1 MLNEKVLIVD
11 DDESVRW
18 VLKKS
23 LEKDGIETALAKDGA
38 EALERI
44 KEGDTAIMLMDIRMP
59 GMGGFEALEKIR
71 EEGRGI
77 SVIIMTAQ
85 ATMQNAIEAMRR
97 GAFDYITKPFDLD
110 EVNILVRKAIE
121 VRRLSL
127 EVNALRAEVREKYEG
142 GLVGNTPAM
151 QEIYKTI
158 GRVAESDATVLVH
171 GESGTG
177 KELVA
182 RAIHYHSK
190 RAGRPFV
197 AVNSAAIPSELLESE
212 LFGHEKG
219 AFTGAVARKMGKF
232 EAAAGGTLFLDE
244 IGDMNLPLQGKLLR
258 VLQEREFERVG
269 GTEPIK
275 TDVRVI
281 AATHQ
286 NLEKAVREKRFRED
300 LFYRLNVI
308 QINIPPL
315 RKRKDDITPLAE
327 YFMQKYQPGPGKT
340 KILTPGAQDPPG
352 LRLARQCARTRECH
366 PACYHARPGDK
377 IFPDALPPQIF
388 KPGQGAHLSFE
399 NLLEEKLADLVE
411 RMGGL
416 ERGEIYSMVLQRVEK
431 PLVTLVLKK
440 TDGNQVRAAHLLG
453 INRNTLRKKIKELGI
468 KGPFNEGGE
477 EGRKRKSDGLCCRS
491 RFHHILGWAM
501 YFSPAF
507 GFRAR

>member
-1 MLNEKVLIVD
+1 MNEKILIVD

-18 VLKKS
+18 VLKKA
-23 LEKDGIETALAKDGA
+23 LEKDGMEATLAKNAQEG
-38 EALERI
+38 LERI
-44 KEGDTAIMLMDIRMP
+44 KEGDIAVALMDIRMP
-59 GMGGFEALEKIR
+59 GMSGFEALAKIQ
-71 EEGRGI
+71 ESGKNV

-110 EVNILVRKAIE
+110 EVSLLVRKAMD

-190 RAGRPFV
+190 RAGRPFL

-219 AFTGAVARKMGKF
+219 SFTGAVARKIGKF

-269 GTEPIK
+269 GTESIK

-286 NLEKAVREKRFRED
+286 DLDKAVREKQFRED

-315 RKRKDDITPLAE
+315 RKRKDDIIPLAE
-327 YFMQKYQPGPGKT
+327 YFVHKHQAVSGRDKT
-340 KILTPGAQDPPG
+340 LTPETLKVLRAYDWPG
-352 LRLARQCARTRECH
+352 NVRELEN
-366 PACYHARPGDK
+366 AVQRAMTLSQGDK
-377 IFPDALPPQIF
+377 IFPDALPPQVF
-388 KPGQGAHLSFE
+388 RPSQGAPLSFE
-399 NLLEEKLADLVE
+399 SFLEEKLADLVE

-416 ERGEIYSMVLQRVEK
+416 ERGDIYTMVLQRVEK
-431 PLVTLVLKK
+431 PLITLVLRK
-440 TDGNQVRAAHLLG
+440 TEGNQVRAANLLG

-468 KGPFNEGGE
+468 RGPFTDETE
-477 EGRKRKSDGLCCRS
+477 EEADDR
-491 RFHHILGWAM
+491 
-501 YFSPAF
+501 
-507 GFRAR
+507 

>member
-1 MLNEKVLIVD
+1 MTNEKILIVD

-23 LEKDGIETALAKDGA
+23 LEKEGMTAVLAQDAA
-38 EALERI
+38 EAFERLN
-44 KEGDTAIMLMDIRMP
+44 EGGIAIVLMDIRMP
-59 GMGGFEALEKIR
+59 GMSGFEALDKIQQD
-71 EEGRGI
+71 GKGV

-110 EVNILVRKAIE
+110 EVNILVQKAID
-121 VRRLSL
+121 VRRLSQ
-127 EVNALRAEVREKYEG
+127 EVTALRAEVREKYEG

-158 GRVAESDATVLVH
+158 GRVAESDATVLIH

-219 AFTGAVARKMGKF
+219 AFTGAVIRKIGKF
-232 EAAAGGTLFLDE
+232 EAAAGGTMFLDE
-244 IGDMNLPLQGKLLR
+244 IGDMSLPLQGKLLR

-269 GTEPIK
+269 GTESIR

-308 QINIPPL
+308 QLNIPPL

-327 YFMQKYQPGPGKT
+327 YFMQKHQTGQGKPRVLT
-340 KILTPGAQDPPG
+340 PETLKILRAYDWPGNV
-352 LRLARQCARTRECH
+352 RELEN
-366 PACYHARPGDK
+366 AIQRAITLSQGDK
-377 IFPDALPPQIF
+377 IFPDSLPPQIF
-388 KPGQGAHLSFE
+388 KPGHGVGLSFE
-399 NLLEEKLADLVE
+399 NFLEEKLADLVD

-416 ERGEIYSMVLQRVEK
+416 EVGDIYSMVIQRVEK
-431 PLVTLVLKK
+431 PLITLVLKK
-440 TDGNQVRAAHLLG
+440 TEGNQVRAANLLG
-453 INRNTLRKKIKELGI
+453 INRNTLRKKIKELGV
-468 KGPFNEGGE
+468 KAHFKEDE
-477 EGRKRKSDGLCCRS
+477 REQDEDQ
-491 RFHHILGWAM
+491 
-501 YFSPAF
+501 
-507 GFRAR
+507 

>member
-1 MLNEKVLIVD
+1 MNNERVLIVD

-23 LEKDGIETALAKDGA
+23 LEKEGIETVLAKNAA

-44 KEGDTAIMLMDIRMP
+44 KEEDIAIVLMDIRMP
-59 GMGGFEALEKIR
+59 GMSGLDALDKIQAD
-71 EEGRGI
+71 GHGI

-110 EVNILVRKAIE
+110 EVNILLKKAIE
-121 VRRLSL
+121 VRRLSQ
-127 EVNALRAEVREKYEG
+127 EVTALRAEVREKYEG
-142 GLVGNTPAM
+142 GLIGNTAAM

-158 GRVAESDATVLVH
+158 GRVAESDATVLIH

-182 RAIHYHSK
+182 RAIHYHSR

-219 AFTGAVARKMGKF
+219 AFTGAIGRKIGKF
-232 EAAAGGTLFLDE
+232 EAASGGTLFLDE
-244 IGDMNLPLQGKLLR
+244 IGDMDLPLQGKLLR
-258 VLQEREFERVG
+258 VLQEKEFDRVG
-269 GTEPIK
+269 GTEPIR
-275 TDVRVI
+275 TDVRVL
-281 AATHQ
+281 AATHR
-286 NLEKAVREKRFRED
+286 NLDKAVREKRFRED

-315 RKRKDDITPLAE
+315 RKRKDDIVPLAE
-327 YFMQKYQPGPGKT
+327 FFMQKYQAGETGKKLLT
-340 KILTPGAQDPPG
+340 PETLKILRAYDWPGNV
-352 LRLARQCARTRECH
+352 RELEN
-366 PACYHARPGDK
+366 AIQRAITLSQGDK

-399 NLLEEKLADLVE
+399 NFLEEKLADLVE

-416 ERGEIYSMVLQRVEK
+416 DRGDIYSMVLQRVEK
-431 PLVTLVLKK
+431 PLITLVLKK
-440 TDGNQVRAAHLLG
+440 TEGNQVRAASLLG

-468 KGPFNEGGE
+468 RGPVE
-477 EGRKRKSDGLCCRS
+477 ERYDNTDE
-491 RFHHILGWAM
+491 
-501 YFSPAF
+501 
-507 GFRAR
+507 

>member
-1 MLNEKVLIVD
+1 MSNEKVLIVD

-23 LEKDGIETALAKDGA
+23 LEKEGIATALAKDGS
-38 EALERI
+38 EALARM
-44 KEGDTAIMLMDIRMP
+44 KEDNIAVVLMDIRMP
-59 GMGGFEALEKIR
+59 GMGGFEALEKIQA
-71 EEGRGI
+71 EGRNV

-97 GAFDYITKPFDLD
+97 GAYDYITKPFDLD
-110 EVNILVRKAIE
+110 EVNILVRKAMD

-127 EVNALRAEVREKYEG
+127 EVDALRAEVREKYEG

-158 GRVAESDATVLVH
+158 GRVAESDATVLIH

-182 RAIHYHSK
+182 RAVHYHSK

-212 LFGHEKG
+212 LFGHERG
-219 AFTGAVARKMGKF
+219 AFTGAVARKIGKF
-232 EAAAGGTLFLDE
+232 EAAAGGTIFLDE
-244 IGDMNLPLQGKLLR
+244 IGDMNLALQGKLLR
-258 VLQEREFERVG
+258 VLQEKEFERVG

-315 RKRKDDITPLAE
+315 RKRKDDIIPLAE
-327 YFMQKYQPGPGKT
+327 YFVQKYQQGPGGVKKVLT
-340 KILTPGAQDPPG
+340 PETLKILKAYDWPGNV
-352 LRLARQCARTRECH
+352 RELEN
-366 PACYHARPGDK
+366 AVQRAITLSQGDK

-388 KPGQGAHLSFE
+388 TPGHGVALSFE
-399 NLLEEKLADLVE
+399 NFLEEKLSDLVE

-416 ERGEIYSMVLQRVEK
+416 EQGDIYSMVIQRVEK
-431 PLVTLVLKK
+431 PLITLVLKK
-440 TDGNQVRAAHLLG
+440 TEGNQVRAANLLG

-468 KGPFNEGGE
+468 KGPFGKEEEEAEGE
-477 EGRKRKSDGLCCRS
+477 N
-491 RFHHILGWAM
+491 
-501 YFSPAF
+501 
-507 GFRAR
+507 

>member
-1 MLNEKVLIVD
+1 LSLCPMRSAPCGVNLMTNENVLIVD

-23 LEKDGIETALAKDGA
+23 LEKEGIETVLAKNAA

-44 KEGDTAIMLMDIRMP
+44 KEGDIAIVLMDIRMP
-59 GMGGFEALEKIR
+59 GMSGLDALDRIQAD
-71 EEGRGI
+71 GQGT

-110 EVNILVRKAIE
+110 EVNILLKKAIE
-121 VRRLSL
+121 VRRLSQ
-127 EVNALRAEVREKYEG
+127 EVTALRAEVREKYEG
-142 GLVGNTPAM
+142 GLVGNTAAM

-158 GRVAESDATVLVH
+158 GRVAESDATVLIH

-182 RAIHYHSK
+182 RAIHYHSR

-219 AFTGAVARKMGKF
+219 AFTGAIGRKIGKF

-244 IGDMNLPLQGKLLR
+244 IGDMDLPLQGKLLR

-269 GTEPIK
+269 GTEPIRS
-275 TDVRVI
+275 DVRVL
-281 AATHQ
+281 AATHR
-286 NLEKAVREKRFRED
+286 NLDKAVREKRFRED
-300 LFYRLNVI
+300 LYYRLNVI

-315 RKRKDDITPLAE
+315 RKRKDDIVPLADF
-327 YFMQKYQPGPGKT
+327 FMQKYQAGETRKKLLTPET
-340 KILTPGAQDPPG
+340 LKILRAYDWPGNV
-352 LRLARQCARTRECH
+352 RELEN
-366 PACYHARPGDK
+366 AIQRAVTLSQGDK

-399 NLLEEKLADLVE
+399 NFLEEKLADLVE

-416 ERGEIYSMVLQRVEK
+416 DRGDIYSMVLQRVEK
-431 PLVTLVLKK
+431 PLITLVLKK
-440 TDGNQVRAAHLLG
+440 TEGNQVRAASLLG

-468 KGPFNEGGE
+468 KGPVE
-477 EGRKRKSDGLCCRS
+477 ERYDN
-491 RFHHILGWAM
+491 ADE
-501 YFSPAF
+501 
-507 GFRAR
+507 

>member
-1 MLNEKVLIVD
+1 MTNERVLIVD

-18 VLKKS
+18 VLKKA
-23 LEKDGIETALAKDGA
+23 LEKEGIETASARNAA
-38 EALERI
+38 EALDRI
-44 KEGDTAIMLMDIRMP
+44 NQGDIAVALMDIRMP
-59 GMGGFEALEKIR
+59 GMSGFEALEKIQ
-71 EEGRGI
+71 EENKGI

-110 EVNILVRKAIE
+110 EVGILVRKAID

-142 GLVGNTPAM
+142 GLVGNTAVM

-158 GRVAESDATVLVH
+158 GKVAESDATVLIH

-190 RAGRPFV
+190 RSGRLFV

-219 AFTGAVARKMGKF
+219 AFTGAVARKIGKF

-258 VLQEREFERVG
+258 VLQEREFERLG
-269 GTEPIK
+269 GTEPMK

-315 RKRKDDITPLAE
+315 RKRKDDIYPLAE
-327 YFMQKYQPGPGKT
+327 YFMQKHQPGAGASKT
-340 KILTPGAQDPPG
+340 LTTETIKILRAYDWPGNV
-352 LRLARQCARTRECH
+352 RELEN
-366 PACYHARPGDK
+366 AIQRVLTLSAGNK

-388 KPGQGAHLSFE
+388 KPGHGVAFSFE
-399 NLLEEKLADLVE
+399 SFLQEKLSDLVD

-416 ERGEIYSMVLQRVEK
+416 ETGEIYSMVIQRVEK
-431 PLVTLVLKK
+431 PLITLVLKK
-440 TDGNQVRAAHLLG
+440 TEGNQVRAASLLG
-453 INRNTLRKKIKELGI
+453 INRNTLRKKIRDLGV
-468 KGPFNEGGE
+468 KGPFTNETPEQETEDE
-477 EGRKRKSDGLCCRS
+477 E
-491 RFHHILGWAM
+491 
-501 YFSPAF
+501 
-507 GFRAR
+507 

>member
-1 MLNEKVLIVD
+1 MTNERVLIVD

-23 LEKDGIETALAKDGA
+23 LEKEGIETVLATNAADG
-38 EALERI
+38 LDRLR
-44 KEGDTAIMLMDIRMP
+44 EGDIAIVLMDIRMP
-59 GMGGFEALEKIR
+59 GMSGFEALEKIQAD
-71 EEGRGI
+71 GRGV

-110 EVNILVRKAIE
+110 EVNLLVRKAID
-121 VRRLSL
+121 VRRLSQ
-127 EVNALRAEVREKYEG
+127 EVTALRAEVREKYEG
-142 GLVGNTPAM
+142 GLVGNTASM

-158 GRVAESDATVLVH
+158 GRVAESDATVLIH

-182 RAIHYHSK
+182 RAIHFHSK
-190 RAGRPFV
+190 RTGRPFV

-219 AFTGAVARKMGKF
+219 SFTGAISRKIGKF

-275 TDVRVI
+275 TDVRVL
-281 AATHQ
+281 AATHH
-286 NLEKAVREKRFRED
+286 NLEKMVREKRFRED

-315 RKRKDDITPLAE
+315 RKRKDDIVPLAE
-327 YFMQKYQPGPGKT
+327 FFMQKFQSGDAKK
-340 KILTPGAQDPPG
+340 KILTPETLKILRAYDWPG
-352 LRLARQCARTRECH
+352 NVRELEN
-366 PACYHARPGDK
+366 AVQRAITLSPGDK

-388 KPGQGAHLSFE
+388 KPGHGVGISFE
-399 NLLEEKLADLVE
+399 NFLEEKLADLVD

-416 ERGEIYSMVLQRVEK
+416 EQGDIYTMVLHRVEK
-431 PLVTLVLKK
+431 PLITLVLKK
-440 TDGNQVRAAHLLG
+440 TEGNQVRAAHLLG
-453 INRNTLRKKIKELGI
+453 INRNTLRKKIKELGV
-468 KGPFNEGGE
+468 KGPFNGE
-477 EGRKRKSDGLCCRS
+477 EDEESDEEE
-491 RFHHILGWAM
+491 
-501 YFSPAF
+501 
-507 GFRAR
+507 

>member
-1 MLNEKVLIVD
+1 MTNEKVLIVD

-18 VLKKS
+18 VLKKA
-23 LEKDGIETALAKDGA
+23 LEKDGIETVLAQSGA

-44 KEGDTAIMLMDIRMP
+44 KEEDIAVTLMDIRMP
-59 GMGGFEALEKIR
+59 GMSGFEALAAIQ
-71 EEGRGI
+71 EGGRNI

-85 ATMQNAIEAMRR
+85 STMQNAIEAMRN

-110 EVNILVRKAIE
+110 EVSILVRKAME

-127 EVNALRAEVREKYEG
+127 EVSALRAEVREKYEG
-142 GLVGNTPAM
+142 GLIGNTPAM

-182 RAIHYHSK
+182 RAIHYHSR

-219 AFTGAVARKMGKF
+219 AFTGAVARKVGKF
-232 EAAAGGTLFLDE
+232 EAAAGGTIFLDE
-244 IGDMNLPLQGKLLR
+244 IGDMDLPLQGKLLR

-269 GTEPIK
+269 GTESIK

-286 NLEKAVREKRFRED
+286 NLDKVVHDKRFRED
-300 LFYRLNVI
+300 LYYRLNVI
-308 QINIPPL
+308 LINIPPL
-315 RKRKDDITPLAE
+315 RKRKDDIIPLAE
-327 YFMQKYQPGPGKT
+327 YFMQKYQPNSSKAR
-340 KILTPGAQDPPG
+340 ILTPETLKILRAYDWPG
-352 LRLARQCARTRECH
+352 NVRELEN
-366 PACYHARPGDK
+366 AIQRAVTLSQGDK
-377 IFPDALPPQIF
+377 IFPDSLPPQIF
-388 KPGQGAHLSFE
+388 KPGHGVALSFE
-399 NLLEEKLADLVE
+399 NFLEEKLSDLVD

-416 ERGEIYSMVLQRVEK
+416 DNGDIYSLVMQRVEK
-431 PLVTLVLKK
+431 PLITLVLKK
-440 TDGNQVRAAHLLG
+440 TEGNQVRAANLLG
-453 INRNTLRKKIKELGI
+453 INRNTLRKKIRELGI
-468 KGPFNEGGE
+468 RGSYQGTTE
-477 EGRKRKSDGLCCRS
+477 EPDDE
-491 RFHHILGWAM
+491 
-501 YFSPAF
+501 
-507 GFRAR
+507 

>member
-1 MLNEKVLIVD
+1 MNNERVLIVD

-23 LEKDGIETALAKDGA
+23 LEKEGIETVLAKNAA

-44 KEGDTAIMLMDIRMP
+44 KEEDIAIVLMDIRMP
-59 GMGGFEALEKIR
+59 GMSGLDALDKIQAD
-71 EEGRGI
+71 GHGI

-110 EVNILVRKAIE
+110 EVNILLKKAIE
-121 VRRLSL
+121 VRRFSQ
-127 EVNALRAEVREKYEG
+127 EVTALRAEVREKYEG
-142 GLVGNTPAM
+142 GLIGNTAAM

-158 GRVAESDATVLVH
+158 GRVAESDATVLIH

-182 RAIHYHSK
+182 RAIHYHSR

-219 AFTGAVARKMGKF
+219 AFTGAIGRKIGKF
-232 EAAAGGTLFLDE
+232 EAASGGTLFLDE
-244 IGDMNLPLQGKLLR
+244 IGDMDLPLQGKLLR
-258 VLQEREFERVG
+258 VLQEKEFDRVG
-269 GTEPIK
+269 GTEPIR
-275 TDVRVI
+275 TDVRVL
-281 AATHQ
+281 AATHR
-286 NLEKAVREKRFRED
+286 NLDKAVREKRFRED

-315 RKRKDDITPLAE
+315 RKRKDDIVPLAE
-327 YFMQKYQPGPGKT
+327 FFMQKYQTGDTGKKLLT
-340 KILTPGAQDPPG
+340 PETLKILRAYDWPGNV
-352 LRLARQCARTRECH
+352 RELEN
-366 PACYHARPGDK
+366 AIQRAITLSQGDK

-399 NLLEEKLADLVE
+399 NFLEEKLADLVE

-416 ERGEIYSMVLQRVEK
+416 DRGDIYSMVLQRVEK
-431 PLVTLVLKK
+431 PLITLVLKK
-440 TDGNQVRAAHLLG
+440 TEGNQVRAASLLG

-468 KGPFNEGGE
+468 RGPVE
-477 EGRKRKSDGLCCRS
+477 ERYDN
-491 RFHHILGWAM
+491 ADE
-501 YFSPAF
+501 
-507 GFRAR
+507 

>member
-1 MLNEKVLIVD
+1 MTNEKVLIVD

-23 LEKDGIETALAKDGA
+23 LEKEGIETVLAKNAA

-44 KEGDTAIMLMDIRMP
+44 KEGDIAIVLMDIRMP
-59 GMGGFEALEKIR
+59 GMSGLDALDRIQAD
-71 EEGRGI
+71 GQGT

-110 EVNILVRKAIE
+110 EVNILLKKAIE
-121 VRRLSL
+121 VRRLSQ
-127 EVNALRAEVREKYEG
+127 EVTALRAEVREKYEG
-142 GLVGNTPAM
+142 GLVGNTAAM

-158 GRVAESDATVLVH
+158 GRVAESDATVLIH

-182 RAIHYHSK
+182 RAIHYHSR

-219 AFTGAVARKMGKF
+219 AFTGAIGRKIGKF

-244 IGDMNLPLQGKLLR
+244 IGDMDLPLQGKLLR

-269 GTEPIK
+269 GTEPIRS
-275 TDVRVI
+275 DVRVL
-281 AATHQ
+281 AATHR
-286 NLEKAVREKRFRED
+286 NLDKAVREKRFRED
-300 LFYRLNVI
+300 LYYRLNVI

-315 RKRKDDITPLAE
+315 RKRKDDIVPLADF
-327 YFMQKYQPGPGKT
+327 FMQKYQAGETRKKLLTPET
-340 KILTPGAQDPPG
+340 LKILRAYDWPGNV
-352 LRLARQCARTRECH
+352 RELEN
-366 PACYHARPGDK
+366 AIQRAVTLSQGDK

-399 NLLEEKLADLVE
+399 NFLEEKLADLVE

-416 ERGEIYSMVLQRVEK
+416 DRGDIYSMVLQRVEK
-431 PLVTLVLKK
+431 PLITLVLKK
-440 TDGNQVRAAHLLG
+440 TEGNQVRAASLLG

-468 KGPFNEGGE
+468 KGPVE
-477 EGRKRKSDGLCCRS
+477 ERYDN
-491 RFHHILGWAM
+491 ADE
-501 YFSPAF
+501 
-507 GFRAR
+507 

>member
-1 MLNEKVLIVD
+1 MTNEKVLIVD

-23 LEKDGIETALAKDGA
+23 LEKEGIETVLAKNAA

-44 KEGDTAIMLMDIRMP
+44 KEEDIAIVLMDIRMP
-59 GMGGFEALEKIR
+59 GMSGLDALDKIQAD
-71 EEGRGI
+71 GHGI

-110 EVNILVRKAIE
+110 EVNILLKKAIE
-121 VRRLSL
+121 VRRLSQ
-127 EVNALRAEVREKYEG
+127 EVTALRAEVREKYEG
-142 GLVGNTPAM
+142 GLIGNTAAM

-158 GRVAESDATVLVH
+158 GRVAESDATVLIH

-182 RAIHYHSK
+182 RAIHYHSR

-219 AFTGAVARKMGKF
+219 AFTGAIGRKIGKF

-244 IGDMNLPLQGKLLR
+244 IGDMDLPLQGKLLR
-258 VLQEREFERVG
+258 VLQEKEFDRVG
-269 GTEPIK
+269 GTEPIR
-275 TDVRVI
+275 TDVRVL
-281 AATHQ
+281 AATHR
-286 NLEKAVREKRFRED
+286 NLDKAVREKRFRED

-315 RKRKDDITPLAE
+315 RKRKDDIVPLAE
-327 YFMQKYQPGPGKT
+327 FFMQKYQAGETGKKLLT
-340 KILTPGAQDPPG
+340 PETLKILRAYDWPGNV
-352 LRLARQCARTRECH
+352 RELEN
-366 PACYHARPGDK
+366 AIQRAITLSQGDK

-399 NLLEEKLADLVE
+399 NFLEEKLADLVE

-416 ERGEIYSMVLQRVEK
+416 DRGDIYSMVIQRVEK
-431 PLVTLVLKK
+431 PLITLVLKK
-440 TDGNQVRAAHLLG
+440 TEGNQVRAANLLG

-468 KGPFNEGGE
+468 RGTIE
-477 EGRKRKSDGLCCRS
+477 ERYDKADE
-491 RFHHILGWAM
+491 
-501 YFSPAF
+501 
-507 GFRAR
+507 

>member
-1 MLNEKVLIVD
+1 MNNERVLIVD

-23 LEKDGIETALAKDGA
+23 LEKEGIATVLAKDA
-38 EALERI
+38 SEALARVR
-44 KEGDTAIMLMDIRMP
+44 EGDSAVALMDIRMP
-59 GMGGFEALEKIR
+59 GMSGLEALDTIKR
-71 EEGRGI
+71 EGRNI
-77 SVIIMTAQ
+77 AVIVMTAQ

-110 EVNILVRKAIE
+110 EVNLLVKKALD

-127 EVNALRAEVREKYEG
+127 EVDTLRAEVREKYEG
-142 GLVGNTPAM
+142 GLVGSTPPM

-182 RAIHYHSK
+182 RAIHFHSK
-190 RAGRPFV
+190 RAGRPFT

-219 AFTGAVARKMGKF
+219 AFTGAIGRKIGKF

-244 IGDMNLPLQGKLLR
+244 IGDMSLSLQGKLLR
-258 VLQEREFERVG
+258 VLQEKEFERVG
-269 GTEPIK
+269 GTETIK

-286 NLEKAVREKRFRED
+286 NLEKAAREKRFRED

-315 RKRKDDITPLAE
+315 RKRKDDIIPLAE
-327 YFMQKYQPGPGKT
+327 YFVQKHRQGLGAPQKT
-340 KILTPGAQDPPG
+340 LTPETLKVLRAYDWPG
-352 LRLARQCARTRECH
+352 NVRELEN
-366 PACYHARPGDK
+366 AVQRAITLSPGDK
-377 IFPDALPPQIF
+377 IFPDMLPPQLF
-388 KPGQGAHLSFE
+388 KPGEGVSLSFE
-399 NLLEEKLADLVE
+399 SFLEEKLADLVE

-416 ERGEIYSMVLQRVEK
+416 EKGDIHDLVIQRVEK
-431 PLVTLVLKK
+431 PLITLVLKK
-440 TDGNQVRAAHLLG
+440 TEGNQVRAANLLG
-453 INRNTLRKKIKELGI
+453 INRNTLRKKIKDLGI
-468 KGPFNEGGE
+468 KGPFGKE
-477 EGRKRKSDGLCCRS
+477 EEEEREE
-491 RFHHILGWAM
+491 
-501 YFSPAF
+501 
-507 GFRAR
+507 

>member
-1 MLNEKVLIVD
+1 MTNEKVLIVD

-23 LEKDGIETALAKDGA
+23 LEKDGIETALAKTA
-38 EALERI
+38 PEALDRI
-44 KEGDTAIMLMDIRMP
+44 KEGDIAIALMDIRMP
-59 GMGGFEALEKIR
+59 GMSGLEALEKIQS
-71 EEGRGI
+71 ENSGV

-110 EVNILVRKAIE
+110 EVNILVRKAVD

-142 GLVGNTPAM
+142 GLVGNTAAM
-151 QEIYKTI
+151 QDVYKTI
-158 GRVAESDATVLVH
+158 GRIN

-182 RAIHYHSK
+182 RAIHFHSK
-190 RAGRPFV
+190 RAGRPFI

-219 AFTGAVARKMGKF
+219 AFTGAVGRKIGKF
-232 EAAAGGTLFLDE
+232 EAASGGTLFLDE

-281 AATHQ
+281 AATHR
-286 NLEKAVREKRFRED
+286 NLEKGVREKRFRED

-308 QINIPPL
+308 QIAMPPL
-315 RKRKDDITPLAE
+315 RKRKDDIPPLADF
-327 YFMQKYQPGPGKT
+327 FMQKHQLTAGKA
-340 KILTPGAQDPPG
+340 KVLTPETLKALRAYDWPG
-352 LRLARQCARTRECH
+352 NVRELEN
-366 PACYHARPGDK
+366 AVQRAITLSPGDK

-388 KPGQGAHLSFE
+388 KPGQGVALSFE
-399 NLLEEKLADLVE
+399 NFLEEKLADLVD

-416 ERGEIYSMVLQRVEK
+416 EAGDIHSMVIQRVEK
-431 PLVTLVLKK
+431 PLITLVLKK
-440 TDGNQVRAAHLLG
+440 TEGNQVRAANLLG

-468 KGPFNEGGE
+468 RGPFSSEAE
-477 EGRKRKSDGLCCRS
+477 EGD
-491 RFHHILGWAM
+491 AEEEE
-501 YFSPAF
+501 
-507 GFRAR
+507 